1 MAEAFRIEECKVHET
16 GHCAL
21 HGVEVERRKNTQEEL
36 KEYKQHTASLLT
48 FKNVMIGVSLLGGTV
63 LFGGI
68 AYTYNHIQQSDTKMA
83 AQQAELASLKSDYAR
98 TDERYIAVTSQLG
111 QLNGRISQLVEILL
125 DKEQTKRVQ
134 VLKDNEQ

>member
-1 MAEAFRIEECKVHET
+1 MIESHEIKECTVDKT

-21 HGVEVERRKNTQEEL
+21 HGIEVERRQNTQEEL
-36 KEYKQHTASLLT
+36 KEYKAHTASLLS
-48 FKNVMIGVSLLGGTV
+48 FKNTMIGVSILGGTV

-68 AYTYNHIQQSDTKMA
+68 IYTYNHIKESDERA
-83 AQQAELASLKSDYAR
+83 ARMQAELSTLRSDYAR

-125 DKEQTKRVQ
+125 ESKQTRKVEAM
-134 VLKDNEQ
+134 KDE